1 MADLLVIEKSKRKLL
16 IMAEDLVPHIMLNP
30 RPHHMAVIGNIKVTV
45 HFNQNHSNHQNT
57 EADNLT
63 RCLLQRLF
71 HNRTRN
77 IPYNQRNHQC
87 NGCSKHCKKHV
98 GKKQSLIW
106 NVIPRQL
113 ADSSLLFSGFF
124 FFTHPVL
131 PFRWKPFCNLFGTQ
145 TVIRRMPF

>member
-1 MADLLVIEKSKRKLL
+1 
-16 IMAEDLVPHIMLNP
+16 MAEDLVPHIMLNP

-77 IPYNQRNHQC
+77 IPYNQWNHQC

-124 FFTHPVL
+124 FFLLKRSHTDIKIPPVVINL
-131 PFRWKPFCNLFGTQ
+131 QHFVKYQSNLAETSVDTPFSSMDTP
-145 TVIRRMPF
+145 